1 VKFHGREREKSVNNA
16 RNRGESICALACA
29 LTRHRHSPGPRD
41 LFLLRSSKL
50 SLRLRLLKLYK
61 VATPFP
67 HTPPR
72 MAFKAR
78 VFLFKAAS
86 RAVTV
91 TSYLVL
97 LGHSEV
103 YLRMVEPFLS
113 RVWNLHKALRLI
125 SVLCAVSAGTAPAW
139 AGAILQL
146 QIGSGG
152 TVSYVRGIRHAGLQG
167 NDIRIR
173 QLNYGMAIIPTLM
186 GHLFFHG
193 QGFASS
199 QEGRLLWGPG
209 GSLVVRGCADLN
221 ADAKCDKG
229 DIRGTLL
236 TATFVNVQLI
246 QKGSQATLIAQILDQ
261 INPQLAADWVCR

>member
-1 VKFHGREREKSVNNA
+1 
-16 RNRGESICALACA
+16 
-29 LTRHRHSPGPRD
+29 
-41 LFLLRSSKL
+41 
-50 SLRLRLLKLYK
+50 
-61 VATPFP
+61 
-67 HTPPR
+67 
-72 MAFKAR
+72 
-78 VFLFKAAS
+78 
-86 RAVTV
+86 
-91 TSYLVL
+91 
-97 LGHSEV
+97 
-103 YLRMVEPFLS
+103 MVEPFLS
-113 RVWNLHKALRLI
+113 RVWDLHKALRLI

-152 TVSYVRGIRHAGLQG
+152 TVSYGRGIRQAGLQG

-173 QLNYGMAIIPTLM
+173 QLNYGVAIIPILL

-221 ADAKCDKG
+221 ADAKCDRG

-246 QKGSQATLIAQILDQ
+246 QKGSQAILIAQILDQ
-261 INPQLAADWVCR
+261 INPQLAARLGLPVTTLRGQLKLLLLQSGCCRGRVRDLVQSGFLDASFAVPEPSSIVFLGAGFIGLIFGGRIAARRL